1 MDVEFSTR
9 MEYTV
14 LRPEKEG
21 MDMIERF
28 QNFLTGITVCYKYVQ
43 RIKNAEMTEFGL
55 KGTHV
60 ACIFYLKHNPEGLTS
75 SQLCSLC
82 AEDKASISRTVAYL
96 RRRGY
101 IESNGTKAYRAPL
114 HLTEAGMEVAQQM
127 EPAIEEWVGIGGIGL
142 TDEQRELF
150 YDTLALIADNLR
162 TELEK

>member
-1 MDVEFSTR
+1 
-9 MEYTV
+9 
-14 LRPEKEG
+14 
-21 MDMIERF
+21 MIQRF
-28 QNFLTGITVCYKYVQ
+28 QAFLNGITVCYKYIQ

-60 ACIFYLKHNPEGLTS
+60 ACIFYLNHHPEGLTS

-101 IESNGTKAYRAPL
+101 IEAGETKSYRNPL
-114 HLTEAGMEVAQQM
+114 RLTEAGSEVARQM
-127 EPAIEEWVGIGGIGL
+127 EPVIEEWVGIGGIGL
-142 TDEQRELF
+142 SEEQRAYF